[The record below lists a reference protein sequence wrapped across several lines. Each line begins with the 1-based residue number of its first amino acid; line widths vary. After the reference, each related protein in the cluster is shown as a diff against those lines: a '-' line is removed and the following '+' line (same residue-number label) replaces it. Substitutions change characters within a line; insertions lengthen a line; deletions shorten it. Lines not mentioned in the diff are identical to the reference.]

1 MSALTDRTNDHRVRV
16 APTAGLEILFRDGPV
31 RRAFLLRRQRSRRL
45 PHKILSFFFPLLRP
59 VEDPADDDEGHL
71 KGYGSRIG
79 ERGHDSI
86 IAPTAKRPGA
96 GIRAA
101 AL

>member
-1 MSALTDRTNDHRVRV
+1 MITQL
-16 APTAGLEILFRDGPV
+16 DGQQG
-31 RRAFLLRRQRSRRL
+31 R
-45 PHKILSFFFPLLRP
+45 FFFPLLRP
-59 VEDPADDDEGHL
+59 VEDPADDDEDHL

-79 ERGHDSI
+79 ERSHDSI
-86 IAPTAKRPGA
+86 VAPTAKRPGA

>member
-1 MSALTDRTNDHRVRV
+1 MPR
-16 APTAGLEILFRDGPV
+16 
-31 RRAFLLRRQRSRRL
+31 
-45 PHKILSFFFPLLRP
+45 KILSFFFALFRP
-59 VEDPADDDEGHL
+59 VEDPADDDKDHRGYNDRRDDYRVE
-71 KGYGSRIG
+71 GYGSRIG

>member
-1 MSALTDRTNDHRVRV
+1 MITQL
-16 APTAGLEILFRDGPV
+16 DGQQG
-31 RRAFLLRRQRSRRL
+31 R
-45 PHKILSFFFPLLRP
+45 FFFPLLRP
-59 VEDPADDDEGHL
+59 VEDPADDDEDHL

-101 AL
+101 ALYERDSLIPPKNSARVRAVIGLRETKPLPLWLG